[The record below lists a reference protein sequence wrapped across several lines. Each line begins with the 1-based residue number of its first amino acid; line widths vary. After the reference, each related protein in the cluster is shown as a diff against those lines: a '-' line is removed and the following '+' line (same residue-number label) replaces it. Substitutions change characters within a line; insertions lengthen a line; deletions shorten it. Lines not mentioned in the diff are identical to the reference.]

1 MATAAAARA
10 RSPSATT
17 TASSSRPRLA
27 GCSASSNA
35 DHSLLRNQED
45 GEGEDVRDPHA
56 RHRLGT
62 QGAACACKSR
72 SAVPAGRARTTG
84 PPGRRRRARRTPES
98 VTDSARQWPASPAP
112 AAEDPP
118 RHRRMRLSGDG
129 KESRHEPGRDSRRIA
144 RITAVTPLRLG
155 KAHDAGLAAASPA
168 EPTRSRQPE
177 SEPSVMRPASC
188 KCDSENSTRSGQGS
202 SFFVELSGVRASRI
216 RVRRTPVL
224 VHRSD
229 IIDWGSRLRVGASEP
244 GLPVHHG
251 IAGPGLAPDH
261 WHPGTV
267 ALQAPGRAARPS
279 AEASASCSTRTQGSI
294 LRAHL
299 EFFLGFF

>member
-45 GEGEDVRDPHA
+45 GEKEDARDPHA
-56 RHRLGT
+56 RHRPGA

-72 SAVPAGRARTTG
+72 SEVPAGRARTTG
-84 PPGRRRRARRTPES
+84 PPCRRRCDRRTPES

-118 RHRRMRLSGDG
+118 RHWRMRLSGDG

-168 EPTRSRQPE
+168 DPTRSRQPG

-188 KCDSENSTRSGQGS
+188 NPKTQHAPVRVQVSSWNFPAFGLLESE
-202 SFFVELSGVRASRI
+202 
-216 RVRRTPVL
+216 
-224 VHRSD
+224 
-229 IIDWGSRLRVGASEP
+229 
-244 GLPVHHG
+244 
-251 IAGPGLAPDH
+251 
-261 WHPGTV
+261 
-267 ALQAPGRAARPS
+267 S
-279 AEASASCSTRTQGSI
+279 AELLYLSI
-294 LRAHL
+294 GATLLIGGHD
-299 EFFLGFF
+299 